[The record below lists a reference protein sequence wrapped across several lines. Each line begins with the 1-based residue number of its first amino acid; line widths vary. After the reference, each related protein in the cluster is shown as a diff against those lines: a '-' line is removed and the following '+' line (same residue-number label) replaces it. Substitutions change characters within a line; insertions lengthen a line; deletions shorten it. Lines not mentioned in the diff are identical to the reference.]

1 MREIKITIGLN
12 RGSVPYPKQEAIDA
26 LVAQFKNCAIDGF
39 TLVDGLGY
47 WKGSPESC
55 LIATSVVA
63 YSGLMAGAVADII
76 AGNLA
81 ALLGQECVLWT
92 VTNLESTRFATPI
105 EKEKVAP

>member
-39 TLVDGLGY
+39 TLVEGLGY
-47 WKGSPESC
+47 WKGAPESC
-55 LIATSVVA
+55 LVATSIVA
-63 YSGLMAGAVADII
+63 YSAIMARAVADTI

-81 ALLGQECVLWT
+81 ALLGQECVLWS
-92 VTNLESTRFATPI
+92 VTNLESTEFAVPA